1 MIPSK
6 TFNPMPALEQ
16 PLDHDDPSQFRALA
30 AAMPQI
36 VWTADPDG
44 GLDFTNRR
52 WHEYSRFTLE
62 QSKGSGWADAV
73 FAEVCSV
80 TMNENEW
87 TFCVRDNGRVL
98 KPFTLIE
105 SLTCF
110 SASTQAFPAPGWGWQ
125 FARKLLRRTV
135 ERFGFPQNLARAPVF
150 TSVSRAKSRWDQL
163 GALCRMTMVSV
174 CRLLCHVW

>member
-1 MIPSK
+1 VIPSK

-87 TFCVRDNGRVL
+87 TFCVRDNGRGFETIHANRIFNMFQRLDPGIPGTGMGLAICKKIAKAHGGKIWVSSEPG
-98 KPFTLIE
+98 KGSSFY
-105 SLTCF
+105 F
-110 SASTQAFPAPGWGWQ
+110 SI
-125 FARKLLRRTV
+125 AR
-135 ERFGFPQNLARAPVF
+135 
-150 TSVSRAKSRWDQL
+150 
-163 GALCRMTMVSV
+163 
-174 CRLLCHVW
+174 